1 MFPVIN
7 SDKHIKNYLQSGAG
21 HHLESGSPNK
31 TLLTIKSSYLLKTS
45 GLFLSKICISL
56 GCIDSEHCGQ
66 AKINKKKCKGI
77 IAIKLM

>member
-1 MFPVIN
+1 MY
-7 SDKHIKNYLQSGAG
+7 SSHIHFIIKFKKFYLQSGAG

-56 GCIDSEHCGQ
+56 GCIGSEHCGQ
-66 AKINKKKCKGI
+66 AEK
-77 IAIKLM
+77 